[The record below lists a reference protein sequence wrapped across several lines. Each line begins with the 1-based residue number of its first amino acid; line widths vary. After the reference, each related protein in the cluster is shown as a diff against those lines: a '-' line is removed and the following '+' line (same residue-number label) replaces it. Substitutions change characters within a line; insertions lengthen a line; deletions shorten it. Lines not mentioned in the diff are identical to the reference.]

1 MAANSSAHF
10 RTPPTYPTAEVR
22 IRRWHRDV
30 GEEQPGEHVGHAS
43 HGRRCA
49 GRLAVDVAPRLL
61 FVRTIVPM
69 ANAETVVDTVDGPV
83 RGTDNGLVK
92 VWKGL
97 RYAAAPTGDRR
108 WRAPEP
114 PEPWRE
120 VVDATSYKPVCP
132 QPEPRIPIDL
142 GAPQG
147 DDCLSLNVWAPSDTA
162 AGDRKPVM
170 VWIHG
175 GAYIF
180 GSASQPLYDG
190 AVFSA
195 GGDVVVVTVNYRVG
209 AFGFLDLSSFSTPT
223 RRYES
228 NPGLRDVIL
237 ALQWVR
243 DNIAAFG
250 GDPERVTLFG
260 ESAGAGIVTTLLTTP
275 AAAGLFTAA
284 IAQSSPA
291 TSVYDTTRGRRVAE
305 QFLGALGLDA
315 NDVGRLPDVPVEAIV
330 AASKALFNDVPL
342 RSPGLLA
349 FAPIVDGDLV
359 PDYPVKLARE
369 GRSHPVRLII
379 GTNKHEAA
387 LFKWM
392 KSPLM
397 PITPHE
403 IRRMFAQMAAEQP
416 DLQLPTEDQI
426 GAVYRSRRTKTRGM
440 GVARDVGF
448 RMPSVWLAEG
458 HSAVAPVYLYRFDWS
473 TPMLKAMGIGATHA
487 TELPYVWGNLIA
499 GPKDFTFRLGGL
511 KTGAAVS
518 ERIRARW
525 VNFAREAK
533 PNGLP
538 GEPEWPPYHGSDRA
552 CLIIDKH
559 HTVVND
565 IDLHIRSTW
574 GSAVL
579 NFR

>member
-1 MAANSSAHF
+1 MS
-10 RTPPTYPTAEVR
+10 
-22 IRRWHRDV
+22 
-30 GEEQPGEHVGHAS
+30 
-43 HGRRCA
+43 
-49 GRLAVDVAPRLL
+49 
-61 FVRTIVPM
+61 
-69 ANAETVVDTVDGPV
+69 TVVETAYGPV
-83 RGTDNGLVK
+83 RGADDGPITS
-92 VWKGL
+92 WKGV
-97 RYAAAPTGDRR
+97 RYAAPPTGDLR
-108 WRAPEP
+108 WRAPQP
-114 PEPWRE
+114 PEKWTE
-120 VVDATSYKPVCP
+120 VADASALGRVCP
-132 QPEPRIPIDL
+132 QPVEPRIPIDL

-147 DDCLSLNVWAPSDTA
+147 DDCLTLNIWASSDIA
-162 AGDRKPVM
+162 GGDRKPVM
-170 VWIHG
+170 VWTHG
-175 GAYIF
+175 GAYVL
-180 GSASQPLYDG
+180 GSANQPLYNG
-190 AVFSA
+190 RVLAA
-195 GGDVVVVTVNYRVG
+195 GGDVVVVTVNYRLG
-209 AFGFLDLSSFSTPT
+209 AFGFLDLSSFSTSG
-223 RRYES
+223 RRFDS
-228 NPGLRDVIL
+228 NLGLRDVIL

-250 GDPERVTLFG
+250 GDPDRVTLFG

-275 AAAGLFTAA
+275 AGAGLFSAA

-291 TSVYDTTRGRRVAE
+291 TSVYDAVRGRRVAE
-305 QFLGALGLDA
+305 EFLDILGLRPD
-315 NDVGRLPDVPVEAIV
+315 DVDRLSGLPAEAIV
-330 AASKALFNDVPL
+330 AASRTLFNDVPL

-369 GRSHPVRLII
+369 GRSHPVPLII

-403 IRRMFAQMAAEQP
+403 IRRMFAEMAAEQP
-416 DLQLPTEDQI
+416 DVQLPTEDQI

-499 GPKDFTFRLGGL
+499 GPKDFTFKLGGL

-518 ERIRARW
+518 SRMRARW
-525 VNFAREAK
+525 VNFAVQGK

-538 GEPEWPPYHGSDRA
+538 GEPEWPPYHEADRA
-552 CLIIDKH
+552 CLIIDRRDAI
-559 HTVVND
+559 VND
-565 IDLHIRSTW
+565 IDLHIRATW
-574 GSAVL
+574 GSQVL
-579 NFR
+579 SFR